1 MSLTVSNDKLS
12 LKFVLNNVRKF
23 CRPKSKDNELIFYKT
38 EFSFDLST
46 SALQVLDLPEELYH
60 RIAHQKFKEGK
71 GESLF
76 YGPDNHR

>member
-1 MSLTVSNDKLS
+1 MSLTVSIDKLS
-12 LKFVLNNVRKF
+12 LKFTAMHFLLLLFLLFFIKQ
-23 CRPKSKDNELIFYKT
+23 
-38 EFSFDLST
+38 SFDLST

-60 RIAHQKFKEGK
+60 RIAHRNFNEGK